1 MPALKGQNQ
10 ILDAYNNNKMAEK
23 IFIPSSEIRH
33 PNGYHSDQLGFTFRW
48 NGHFLR
54 GILPE
59 SADAAKR
66 FFESGFIDEI
76 CGKGLFPKTWIS
88 EYENEEFAF
97 IIEHEMMKPQMYAT
111 DWNFSMLRDAA
122 VLVLDIA
129 KIARTYGYN
138 MIDCHK
144 LNVMF
149 KNSRPM
155 YVDLGS
161 FIPYKDGSS
170 AWLPYLSF
178 LRSYYYIIIIWH
190 SGAGQIAKR
199 SMTPGVEFSLK
210 DYHFYKNIIWRWF
223 PSCMEKYYALY
234 GQMHAFAATGYE
246 NINEK
251 SSKSPLLQ
259 KLGLFFKKMF
269 NVLKPIKSQ
278 RQCSLD
284 RMRSRIQRMHLP
296 NKSKLKDDIE
306 LNKDVVN
313 VINNHVKGKTATVF
327 ETSSPVLL
335 SSLLKETDIKSI
347 IAVHENEYLS
357 DAIYKEVREKELAVT
372 CTYYQISE
380 GGLLLKGG
388 RYPEDRLKSDIA
400 VVGEYSM
407 SKGQRGL
414 MSALWIIKERLLYSS
429 MGIELFI
436 APGDRQDLVKAV
448 KKEYNTDV
456 ISICGGKKICLIIKC
471 K

>member
-1 MPALKGQNQ
+1 MEK
-10 ILDAYNNNKMAEK
+10 K

-48 NGHFLR
+48 KGHFLR
-54 GILPE
+54 GILPK
-59 SADAAKR
+59 SAEVAKR
-66 FFESGFIDEI
+66 YFESGFLDEI

-97 IIEHEMMKPQMYAT
+97 IIEHEMMTPQMYAT

-122 VLVLDIA
+122 VLVLEIA
-129 KIARTYGYN
+129 KIAKKFGYN
-138 MIDCHK
+138 MVDCHK

-161 FIPYKDGSS
+161 FVLYKKGST
-170 AWLPYLSF
+170 AWTPYLSF
-178 LRSYYYIIIIWH
+178 LRSYYYIIDIWH

-199 SMTPGVEFSLK
+199 SMTPGVEFNSR
-210 DYHFYKNIIWRWF
+210 DYHLYKNVLWRWC
-223 PSCMEKYYALY
+223 PSCMEKYYAIY
-234 GQMHAFAATGYE
+234 GRMHAFAATGYD
-246 NINEK
+246 NIQDKSVK
-251 SSKSPLLQ
+251 SSRLQ
-259 KLGLFFKKMF
+259 GLWLFLKRVV
-269 NVLKPIKSQ
+269 NALKPIKSQ

-296 NKSKLKDDIE
+296 YRSKLTDDME
-306 LNKDVVN
+306 LNKELVK
-313 VINNHVKGKTATVF
+313 VINNHVNGKTATIF
-327 ETSSPVLL
+327 ETSSSTLL
-335 SSLLKETDIKSI
+335 SSLLSETDIKSI

-357 DAIYKEVREKELAVT
+357 DAIYKEVRKNSLAVT

-414 MSALWIIKERLLYSS
+414 MSALWIIQERMAYSS
-429 MGIELFI
+429 MGTEIFI
-436 APGDRQDLVKAV
+436 APGDRQDLVEALKS
-448 KKEYNTDV
+448 EYRTDV
-456 ISICGGKKICLIIKC
+456 FPICDGSKMCLVIRR
-471 K
+471 

>member
-1 MPALKGQNQ
+1 M
-10 ILDAYNNNKMAEK
+10 NNRK
-23 IFIPSSEIRH
+23 IHIPSSEIRH

-66 FFESGFIDEI
+66 YFDSGFVDEI
-76 CGKGLFPKTWIS
+76 CDKGLFPKTWIS
-88 EYENEEFAF
+88 DFENEEFAF
-97 IIEHEMMKPQMYAT
+97 IIEHEMMTPLLYAT

-129 KIARTYGYN
+129 KIARKYGYN

-161 FIPYKDGSS
+161 FIPNKEGSS

-178 LRSYYYIIIIWH
+178 LRSYYYIVDIWH

-210 DYHFYKNIIWRWF
+210 DYHLYKNVIWRWF

-234 GQMHAFAATGYE
+234 GRIHALATTGYD
-246 NINEK
+246 NIQNK
-251 SSKSPLLQ
+251 SGKNTRLQ
-259 KLGLFFKKMF
+259 GYGLFLKRLV

-278 RQCSLD
+278 RQCSMD
-284 RMRSRIQRMHLP
+284 RMRSHIQRMHLP
-296 NKSKLKDDIE
+296 YKSKLTDDIE
-306 LNKDVVN
+306 FNKQLVK
-313 VINNHVKGKTATVF
+313 VINNHVKGKTATIF
-327 ETSSPVLL
+327 ETSSSTLL
-335 SSLLKETDIKSI
+335 ATLLRETDIKSI

-357 DAIYKEVREKELAVT
+357 DAIYKEVRDKELAVT

-380 GGLLLKGG
+380 GGLLIRG
-388 RYPEDRLKSDIA
+388 RYPEMRLQSDIA
-400 VVGEYSM
+400 IVGEYRM
-407 SKGQRGL
+407 SQGQRGL
-414 MSALWIIKERLLYSS
+414 MSALWIIHERMAYSS
-429 MGIELFI
+429 MGTEIFI
-436 APGDRQDLVKAV
+436 APGDRQDLVEALREK
-448 KKEYNTDV
+448 YNTDF
-456 ISICGGKKICLIIKC
+456 ISFCGGGKICIVIRC

>member
-1 MPALKGQNQ
+1 
-10 ILDAYNNNKMAEK
+10 MAEK
-23 IFIPSSEIRH
+23 IYIPSSEIRH

-66 FFESGFIDEI
+66 YFESGFVDEI

-122 VLVLDIA
+122 ALVLDMA
-129 KIARTYGYN
+129 KIARKYGYN

-161 FIPYKDGSS
+161 FIPNKDGST

-178 LRSYYYIIIIWH
+178 LRSYYYIIKIWH
-190 SGAGQIAKR
+190 TGAGQIAKR
-199 SMTPGVEFSLK
+199 SMTPGVEFK
-210 DYHFYKNIIWRWF
+210 PQDYHLYWNPIWRLCPRLLKKF
-223 PSCMEKYYALY
+223 YLLRDS
-234 GQMHAFAATGYE
+234 MHLFVATDIE
-246 NINEK
+246 NIKNK
-251 SSKSPLLQ
+251 SKGKSPIIQKGIMLL
-259 KLGLFFKKMF
+259 KKCA
-269 NVLKPIKSQ
+269 NALKPVKSQ
-278 RQCSLD
+278 RHFSLN
-284 RMRSRIQRMHLP
+284 RMQRKIRKMELP
-296 NKSKLKDDIE
+296 KRAVLSNDAGM
-306 LNKDVVN
+306 NKDIVN
-313 VINNHVKGKTATVF
+313 VINNHAKGKTATVF
-327 ETSSPVLL
+327 ETSSPALL

-357 DAIYKEVREKELAVT
+357 EAIYKEVREKELAVT

-380 GGLLLKGG
+380 GGLLIRG
-388 RYPEDRLKSDIA
+388 RYPEMRLQSDIA
-400 VVGEYSM
+400 VVGEYCM
-407 SKGQRGL
+407 SKGLRGV
-414 MSALWIIKERLLYSS
+414 MSALWIIKERMLYSS
-429 MGIELFI
+429 MGIELFT
-436 APGDRQDLVKAV
+436 APGDRQDLVEAV
-448 KKEYNTDV
+448 KKEYDTDV
-456 ISICGGKKICLIIKC
+456 ISICGGKKICLVIKS

>member
-1 MPALKGQNQ
+1 M
-10 ILDAYNNNKMAEK
+10 NNPK
-23 IFIPSSEIRH
+23 IHIPSSEIRH

-59 SADAAKR
+59 SADTAKR
-66 FFESGFIDEI
+66 YFESGFIDEI
-76 CGKGLFPKTWIS
+76 CDKGLFPKTWIS
-88 EYENEEFAF
+88 DFENEEFAF
-97 IIEHEMMKPQMYAT
+97 IIEHEMMTPLLYAT

-122 VLVLDIA
+122 VSVLDIA
-129 KIARTYGYN
+129 KIARKYGYN

-161 FIPYKDGSS
+161 FIPNKEGSS

-178 LRSYYYIIIIWH
+178 LRSYYYIVDVWH

-210 DYHFYKNIIWRWF
+210 DYHLYKNVIWRWF
-223 PSCMEKYYALY
+223 PSCMEKYYAFY
-234 GQMHAFAATGYE
+234 GRIHSLAVTGYD
-246 NINEK
+246 NIKEK
-251 SSKSPLLQ
+251 SGKGSRLQ
-259 KLGLFFKKMF
+259 GFGLFFKRMV
-269 NVLKPIKSQ
+269 NALKPIKSQ
-278 RQCSLD
+278 RQYSLD
-284 RMRSRIQRMHLP
+284 RMRSRIRRMHLP
-296 NKSKLKDDIE
+296 YKTILKDDIE
-306 LNKDVVN
+306 LNKDLVN
-313 VINNHVKGKTATVF
+313 AINNHAKGKTATVF
-327 ETSSPVLL
+327 ETSSPALL
-335 SSLLKETDIKSI
+335 YSLLKETDINSI

-380 GGLLLKGG
+380 GGLLIRG
-388 RYPEDRLKSDIA
+388 RYPEMRLQSDIA
-400 VVGEYSM
+400 IVGEYCM
-407 SKGQRGL
+407 SESERGV
-414 MSALWIIKERLLYSS
+414 MSTLWIIKERMLYSS

-436 APGDRQDLVKAV
+436 APGDRQDLVEAV
-448 KKEYNTDV
+448 KKEYKTDV
-456 ISICGGKKICLIIKC
+456 ISLCGGKKICMVIKC